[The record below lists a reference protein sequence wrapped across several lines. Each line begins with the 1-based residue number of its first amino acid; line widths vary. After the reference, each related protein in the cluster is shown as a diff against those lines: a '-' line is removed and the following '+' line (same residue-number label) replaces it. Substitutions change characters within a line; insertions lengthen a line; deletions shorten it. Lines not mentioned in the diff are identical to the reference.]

1 MDKKLLLT
9 GVISAIMLGA
19 VFYLLFDEYA
29 EKPIEI
35 EKQVEKEILTENHK
49 VAQIIVD
56 QIIKKFDDTPFK
68 DAKALDGLLEY
79 NWNGKAYK
87 YGFVVDMK
95 TDIVLYHPLQSLLGE
110 KIYDLITPLESPEQ
124 IKSALETEGKIW
136 VHYDFMNPETLEIEP
151 KTSLFQLHDELIFG
165 SGFYN

>member
-9 GVISAIMLGA
+9 GAIVAIILGGL
-19 VFYLLFDEYA
+19 FYLVYQEYA

-35 EKQVEKEILTENHK
+35 EKQQEEILSENHK

-68 DAKALDGLLEY
+68 DKKAMDGLLEY
-79 NWNGKAYK
+79 NWNGKDYK
-87 YGFVVDMK
+87 YGFVIDMK
-95 TDIVLYHPLQSLLGE
+95 TGIVLYHPNQSLLGE

-124 IKSALETEGKIW
+124 IKSILETEGKIW
-136 VHYDFMNPETLEIEP
+136 VHYDFLNPESLEIEP